1 MKKKIVIGVVIVALG
16 ALAFLAFRSRGA
28 GAPKYRTAKVDRGDV
43 TQTVTATGAVSA
55 VTTVKVGSQVSG
67 IVAALHADF
76 NKEVKKGE
84 LLAELDPTPFI
95 ARVDQSKASLEKT
108 KVDMRNAEIGLR
120 RQTALKDQGLA
131 PEADFDQAQA
141 NFDGAKAAVELAQA
155 TLRQAQTDLSNSR
168 ILAPINGTVV
178 DREYDVGQTVAA
190 SFTAPMLFQIAQDL
204 TKMQVSADVSESDIG
219 SIKVGQQVRFT
230 VDAFPDR
237 FFRGTISQI
246 RLIATVNQNVV
257 TYPVIIE
264 VPNPD
269 LSLRPSMT
277 ANVSIDVATA
287 QGSLR
292 VPNAALRFK
301 PENAPAPAAA
311 TPAASPEQ
319 RAARAGGEKGSPGMA
334 RQFGSSAGGGAG
346 RPRRGQTVYTL
357 ASTGLGEP
365 TAVEVR
371 TGITDGR
378 FTQIVD
384 GSLKEADTIIVGL
397 ATAKADVPGA
407 NKTGAPG
414 GQPRRGF

>member
-1 MKKKIVIGVVIVALG
+1 MKKKIVITVVIALLG
-16 ALAFLAFRSRGA
+16 ALAFVAFRSGGS

-43 TQTVTATGAVSA
+43 TQTVTATGAISA

-67 IVAALHADF
+67 IIATLHADF

-84 LLAELDPTPFI
+84 LLATLDPTPFV
-95 ARVDQSKASLEKT
+95 ARVDQSKAALEKA

-120 RQTALKDQGLA
+120 RQTALKKEGLA

-141 NFDGAKAAVELAQA
+141 NFDGAKANVEQADA
-155 TLRQAQTDLSNSR
+155 TLRQANTDLANSK
-168 ILAPINGTVV
+168 ILAPIDGTVV

-219 SIKVGQQVRFT
+219 TVKVGQQVRFS

-237 FFRGTISQI
+237 FFHGTVSQI

-269 LSLRPSMT
+269 LNLKPTMT

-292 VPNAALRFK
+292 IPNAALRFK
-301 PENAPAPAAA
+301 PENAP
-311 TPAASPEQ
+311 TPAATAPSAEEK
-319 RAARAGGEKGSPGMA
+319 AARSGGEKGSPGMA
-334 RQFGSSAGGGAG
+334 RQFGSTAGAGGGG
-346 RPRRGQTVYTL
+346 NRPRRGQMVYTL
-357 ASTGLGEP
+357 ASTGLGDLK
-365 TAVEVR
+365 AVEVR

-378 FTQIVD
+378 FTQIMD
-384 GSLKEADTIIVGL
+384 GSLKESDTVIIGL
-397 ATAKADVPGA
+397 ATAKADVSGSKSPAG
-407 NKTGAPG
+407 N
-414 GQPRRGF
+414 QPRRGF